1 MERRKVKHLHI
12 IDNVKKILIIFLC
25 LIITIIVFRMTYS
38 SYETRATSKADLG
51 VAFFVV
57 KENFDSMTV
66 NLNEM
71 IEPGQDGT
79 NPSQYTFTF
88 KVLNY
93 NDERRTEVT
102 TYYDLTLKITTNL
115 ELTYDVLKDGSS
127 CVESN
132 VVSRDPEPDPS
143 ATPGDGDSTYSVTGD
158 DLAYFRRIKLERQEF
173 GFTQNEE
180 DDYTLVVTFPAE
192 YKDLTRYKSDDI
204 IDGIE
209 ITCDAKQ
216 KIED

>member
-88 KVLNY
+88 KVQNY
-93 NDERRTEVT
+93 NQ
-102 TYYDLTLKITTNL
+102 
-115 ELTYDVLKDGSS
+115 
-127 CVESN
+127 
-132 VVSRDPEPDPS
+132 
-143 ATPGDGDSTYSVTGD
+143 
-158 DLAYFRRIKLERQEF
+158 FRVNI
-173 GFTQNEE
+173 
-180 DDYTLVVTFPAE
+180 
-192 YKDLTRYKSDDI
+192 
-204 IDGIE
+204 
-209 ITCDAKQ
+209 
-216 KIED
+216 

>member
-38 SYETRATSKADLG
+38 TYETRATSKADLG

-57 KENFDSMTV
+57 KEDFLSMNV

-71 IEPGQDGT
+71 IEPGQG
-79 NPSQYTFTF
+79 NAPSRYEFTF
-88 KVLNY
+88 KVKNY
-93 NDERRTEVT
+93 DDTRRTEVT

-115 ELTYDVLKDGSS
+115 ELTYDVLHEGSS

-132 VVSRDPEPDPS
+132 VVTREPEPDPTY
-143 ATPGDGDSTYSVTGD
+143 TPVEGDSTYVVTGD
-158 DLAYFRRIKLERQEF
+158 DLAYFRRIKLNRQEF

-180 DDYTLVVTFPAE
+180 DEYTLVVTFPPE
-192 YKDLTRYKSDDI
+192 YKDVARYMTADV

-216 KIED
+216 KIEN

>member
-88 KVLNY
+88 KVQNY

-102 TYYDLTLKITTNL
+102 TYYDLTLKITRNENNISIL
-115 ELTYDVLKDGSS
+115 SGSI
-127 CVESN
+127 N
-132 VVSRDPEPDPS
+132 
-143 ATPGDGDSTYSVTGD
+143 
-158 DLAYFRRIKLERQEF
+158 
-173 GFTQNEE
+173 
-180 DDYTLVVTFPAE
+180 
-192 YKDLTRYKSDDI
+192 
-204 IDGIE
+204 IDGYE
-209 ITCDAKQ
+209 IPLNYNVSPQEYLNTIDRNLVEFMDVMPDARDENNIMASKRTFHDIGSTQ
-216 KIED
+216 TMKSPSNSICSLKCLRTA

>member
-88 KVLNY
+88 KVQNY

-158 DLAYFRRIKLERQEF
+158 DLAYFRRIK
-173 GFTQNEE
+173 
-180 DDYTLVVTFPAE
+180 
-192 YKDLTRYKSDDI
+192 
-204 IDGIE
+204 
-209 ITCDAKQ
+209 
-216 KIED
+216 

>member
-38 SYETRATSKADLG
+38 TYETRATSKADLG

-57 KENFDSMTV
+57 KEDFTSMNV

-71 IEPGQDGT
+71 IEPGQGSA
-79 NPSQYTFTF
+79 PSRYEFTF
-88 KVLNY
+88 KVMNY
-93 NDERRTEVT
+93 DDTRRTEVT

-115 ELTYDVLKDGSS
+115 ELTYDVLHEGSS

-132 VVSRDPEPDPS
+132 VVTREPEPDPTY
-143 ATPGDGDSTYSVTGD
+143 TPVEGDSTYVVTGD
-158 DLAYFRRIKLERQEF
+158 DLAYFRRIKLNRQEF

-180 DDYTLVVTFPAE
+180 DEYTLVVTFPPE
-192 YKDLTRYKSDDI
+192 YKDVARYMTADV

-216 KIED
+216 KIGN

>member
-38 SYETRATSKADLG
+38 TYETRATGKADLG

-57 KENFDSMTV
+57 KEDFTSMNV

-71 IEPGQDGT
+71 IEPGQGSA
-79 NPSQYTFTF
+79 PSRYEFTF
-88 KVLNY
+88 KVMNY
-93 NDERRTEVT
+93 DDTRRTEVT

-115 ELTYDVLKDGSS
+115 ELTYDVLHEGSS

-132 VVSRDPEPDPS
+132 EVTRDPEPDPTY
-143 ATPGDGDSTYSVTGD
+143 TPVEGDSTFVVTGD
-158 DLAYFRRIKLERQEF
+158 DLAYFRRIKLNRQEF

-180 DDYTLVVTFPAE
+180 DEYTLVVTFPPE
-192 YKDLTRYKSDDI
+192 YKDVARYMSADV

-216 KIED
+216 KIEN